1 MQIKRYTA
9 DFETC
14 TWLED
19 ETYVWAW
26 ALCEIGGKYNI
37 KTGTDIEMFIK
48 NLEYLKNTYIYFHNL
63 KFDGE
68 FVVYYLL
75 QNGFEPLVPGEEK
88 RSRTFDCL
96 ISEMGMWYSIDIYFE
111 VNDKQVISKT
121 KLIDSLKIIP
131 FAVDFIASKKCFNLP
146 IQKLEIDYNEYRER
160 DHKLTK
166 EEQDYIS
173 NDVKIVA
180 LALNEFFKKGLKKM
194 TGGAN
199 ALADFKKILGKEKYE
214 YLFPKI
220 PKDVDE
226 DIRKA
231 YRGGFTYLN
240 PAYEGKVTGKGVVL
254 DVNSL
259 YPSVMYDEFLP
270 YGDPVFF
277 EGEYERDDYYPLYIQ
292 RITCTFKIKENKIPT
307 IQIKNNTSYFIPNEY
322 IEYSGSDPVA
332 LTLTSVD
339 LELFFMQYEV
349 YDLEY
354 QGGWKFKAVKGAFTE
369 YIDKWTKEKIEAGKK
384 GNSGLRT
391 IAKRMLNSLYGKLAS
406 SLKGN
411 KKIPYV
417 DENGIVQYYDSEP
430 EERKGVYL
438 PARLLYNFLCKI

>member
-1 MQIKRYTA
+1 
-9 DFETC
+9 
-14 TWLED
+14 
-19 ETYVWAW
+19 
-26 ALCEIGGKYNI
+26 
-37 KTGTDIEMFIK
+37 
-48 NLEYLKNTYIYFHNL
+48 
-63 KFDGE
+63 
-68 FVVYYLL
+68 
-75 QNGFEPLVPGEEK
+75 
-88 RSRTFDCL
+88 
-96 ISEMGMWYSIDIYFE
+96 
-111 VNDKQVISKT
+111 
-121 KLIDSLKIIP
+121 
-131 FAVDFIASKKCFNLP
+131 
-146 IQKLEIDYNEYRER
+146 
-160 DHKLTK
+160 
-166 EEQDYIS
+166 
-173 NDVKIVA
+173 
-180 LALNEFFKKGLKKM
+180 
-194 TGGAN
+194 
-199 ALADFKKILGKEKYE
+199 
-214 YLFPKI
+214 
-220 PKDVDE
+220 
-226 DIRKA
+226 
-231 YRGGFTYLN
+231 
-240 PAYEGKVTGKGVVL
+240 
-254 DVNSL
+254 
-259 YPSVMYDEFLP
+259 MYDEFLP

-349 YDLEY
+349 YDLQYE
-354 QGGWKFKAVKGAFTE
+354 GGWKFKSVKGAFTE